1 VRRGRREIVRRPPT
15 GDLFVR
21 RRSLLVLSI
30 IVGCQQPSTP
40 TATSVVEQF
49 YRTAIADSVS
59 GAPTEK
65 QLAALAPYLSDT
77 LESLLVAARK
87 RNEADMARAPDEK
100 PSFAEGD
107 LFSSLFEGPNAAEV
121 VADSA
126 RGQARVASVRMTY
139 NGASPAVTWTD
150 RVVLVQQNGRY
161 VIDDIEYGGNW
172 DFATKG
178 TLRSTLVAALANPQ

>member
-1 VRRGRREIVRRPPT
+1 MRRC
-15 GDLFVR
+15 
-21 RRSLLVLSI
+21 SLLVFLAA
-30 IVGCQQPSTP
+30 VGCQSAPAP
-40 TATSVVEQF
+40 NATSVVQQF

-59 GAPTEK
+59 GAPTAR
-65 QLAALAPYLSDT
+65 QLASLSPYLSDT
-77 LESLLVAARK
+77 LRVLLVAARN
-87 RNEADMARAPDEK
+87 RTEADMARAPGEK

-126 RGQARVASVRMTY
+126 RGAARVATVRMTT

-150 RVVLVQQNGRY
+150 RVVLVLQNGRY
-161 VIDDIEYGGNW
+161 VIDDVEYSGKW

-178 TLRSTLVAALANPQ
+178 TLKSTLGAALAASQ